1 MTTFNNEINRIFKE
15 MSRSFGSVD
24 DIFEALQ
31 NTNGASGPIYYGYTM
46 TVGPD
51 GKPVI
56 QEYGN
61 VKPDS
66 LPTADSCGC
75 DNHSQ
80 TPVVEKREPLIDTLV
95 DDKEQTLKIVA
106 EMPGVEKADVGV
118 VVDEDIVH
126 IDAERGEKK
135 YHVNVPIQHKVESD
149 SPKATYKNG
158 ILELTFNLDTKPKGK
173 SVDVL

>member
-1 MTTFNNEINRIFKE
+1 
-15 MSRSFGSVD
+15 MSSSFGNLD
-24 DIFEALQ
+24 DVFEMLK
-31 NTNGASGPIYYGYTM
+31 NTSGVSGPIIYGYTM

-135 YHVNVPIQHKVESD
+135 YHVNVPIQQKVESD

>member
-31 NTNGASGPIYYGYTM
+31 NTNGVSGPIYYGYTM

-61 VKPDS
+61 V
-66 LPTADSCGC
+66 
-75 DNHSQ
+75 SQ
-80 TPVVEKREPLIDTLV
+80 TVYLLQTLV
-95 DDKEQTLKIVA
+95 DVTTS
-106 EMPGVEKADVGV
+106 
-118 VVDEDIVH
+118 
-126 IDAERGEKK
+126 
-135 YHVNVPIQHKVESD
+135 HKHLLPRRE
-149 SPKATYKNG
+149 
-158 ILELTFNLDTKPKGK
+158 NL
-173 SVDVL
+173 

>member
-106 EMPGVEKADVGV
+106 EMPGVEKTDVGV

>member
-31 NTNGASGPIYYGYTM
+31 NTNGVSGPVYYGYTM

-61 VKPDS
+61 VKPDT
-66 LPTADSCGC
+66 LPTASSCGC
-75 DNHSQ
+75 ARQSHE
-80 TPVVEKREPLIDTLV
+80 PIAEKREPLIDTLV

-106 EMPGVEKADVGV
+106 EMPGVEKTDVKV
-118 VVDEDIVH
+118 VVDEDIIH
-126 IDAERGEKK
+126 IDAEHGEKN
-135 YHVNVPIQHKVESD
+135 YHVNIPIQHKVESD
-149 SPKATYKNG
+149 SPKATYTNG

>member
-51 GKPVI
+51 GRPVI

-66 LPTADSCGC
+66 LPTTDACGC
-75 DNHSQ
+75 
-80 TPVVEKREPLIDTLV
+80 VEKT
-95 DDKEQTLKIVA
+95 
-106 EMPGVEKADVGV
+106 DVKV
-118 VVDEDIVH
+118 FVDEDIVH
-126 IDAERGEKK
+126 IDAKHGEKD
-135 YHVNVPIQHKVESD
+135 YHVNVPIHHKVDSD
-149 SPKATYKNG
+149 SPKATYTNG
-158 ILELTFNLDTKPKGK
+158 ILELTFDLDTKPSGR